1 MQLYRRISRGV
12 VGGELRVERGF
23 FLFFGRFRGMG
34 GLFLCEWGGGGEE
47 GLVKL
52 FIRTY
57 SSFRSF
63 GRGCGFCVVFGHG
76 DAFNRSTKLLR
87 I

>member
-1 MQLYRRISRGV
+1 
-12 VGGELRVERGF
+12 
-23 FLFFGRFRGMG
+23 MG

-57 SSFRSF
+57 SSFRGF
-63 GRGCGFCVVFGHG
+63 GHWCGFCVVFGHG
-76 DAFNRSTKLLR
+76 DAFKRSTKLLR